1 MLKWGGVNYLASLG
15 FEQSES
21 AMYQDTEAHVLES
34 DCIQLGYV
42 DGELKGFALY
52 SACVGSLA
60 VELVGIA
67 IDPRYQGNGF
77 GGQLVADYV
86 ENKRPTYLTAYIR
99 NPSTVGILNR
109 YNGAFPLNTDKELEL
124 LAGSMNGAEFV
135 DGVAYHVGRYGQEGL
150 YGISDPANRS
160 LRGDN
165 ISLKKRFPELSN
177 PGSALVLA
185 SKVIEES
192 EI

>member
-1 MLKWGGVNYLASLG
+1 
-15 FEQSES
+15 
-21 AMYQDTEAHVLES
+21 MYQDTEAHVLES

-86 ENKRPTYLTAYIR
+86 ENKRPTYLTAY
-99 NPSTVGILNR
+99 T
-109 YNGAFPLNTDKELEL
+109 
-124 LAGSMNGAEFV
+124 
-135 DGVAYHVGRYGQEGL
+135 RYGQEGL
-150 YGISDPANRS
+150 YGVSDPANRN

-165 ISLKKRFPELSN
+165 ISLKERFPELSN

-185 SKVIEES
+185 SKVIKES
-192 EI
+192 EA

>member
-1 MLKWGGVNYLASLG
+1 
-15 FEQSES
+15 
-21 AMYQDTEAHVLES
+21 MYQDTEAHVLES

-60 VELVGIA
+60 VELVGIT

-86 ENKRPTYLTAYIR
+86 ENKRPTYLTAYTR

-109 YNGAFPLNTDKELEL
+109 YNGTFPLNADKELEL
-124 LAGSMNGAEFV
+124 L
-135 DGVAYHVGRYGQEGL
+135 GL
-150 YGISDPANRS
+150 YGVSDPANRN

-165 ISLKKRFPELSN
+165 ISLKERFPELSN

-185 SKVIEES
+185 SKVIKES
-192 EI
+192 EA